1 MACLIAADNDT
12 IENESWLSKKS
23 FGYRTQKATLTVRE
37 RVKKVELF
45 SSYLMSPLR
54 KRYDVFFRST
64 MGAFIG
70 IRCWLRAELSNKAHK
85 NWDKKRQAG
94 AELGQAQPKLGLW
107 FD

>member
-1 MACLIAADNDT
+1 MACLIATDNET

-23 FGYRTQKATLTVRE
+23 SGYRTQKATLTLRE

-64 MGAFIG
+64 MGAFKAL
-70 IRCWLRAELSNKAHK
+70 RCWLRANLSNTAPR
-85 NWDKKRQAG
+85 NWDKKRK
-94 AELGQAQPKLGLW
+94 EIDERIIR
-107 FD
+107 FI